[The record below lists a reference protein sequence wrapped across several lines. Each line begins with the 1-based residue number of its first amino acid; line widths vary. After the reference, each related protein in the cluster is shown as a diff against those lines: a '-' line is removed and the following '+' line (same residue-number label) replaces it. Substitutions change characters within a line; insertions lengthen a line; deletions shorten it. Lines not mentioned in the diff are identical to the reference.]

1 MAELKGQV
9 ASKEQAYQQ
18 MLARAQ
24 AQSQAYQ
31 QMLARVQAQS
41 QAVAQEKVAT
51 MNVLAKAQQLE
62 LELGQVCMHLKYRL
76 QCPVH
81 DCPVDP

>member
-1 MAELKGQV
+1 MAAAQAGDAEVAELKGQV
-9 ASKEQAYQQ
+9 VSKE
-18 MLARAQ
+18 
-24 AQSQAYQ
+24 QAYQ

-41 QAVAQEKVAT
+41 RAIAQEKVAT